1 MGILTWRPKTFMKN
15 LFQVHRALAFR
26 ANLLASNNSGALLIK
41 EMQPISALRARI
53 QTQTRKARPAE
64 TSDFMQVVL
73 NGVPVLPSPADQV
86 EVFLPDGTRMVVTGE
101 KSIGL
106 ISSILKSR

>member
-1 MGILTWRPKTFMKN
+1 MKN
-15 LFQVHRALAFR
+15 LFHSHRALAFR
-26 ANLLASNNSGALLIK
+26 ANLMPGNNSRVLLIK
-41 EMQPISALRARI
+41 KRQPISKLRARI
-53 QTQTRKARPAE
+53 QRQARKSRPVE

-73 NGVPVLPSPADQV
+73 NGVPVLSSPADQV
-86 EVFLPDGTRMVVTGE
+86 EVFLPDGTRLVVTGE